1 MELCRPDPDLHRGD
15 LRLLLVSLA
24 NRPLLIGHE
33 IYRYS
38 SHGRGHPLAISR
50 VSATLDLIDALG
62 WHDPSRFH
70 TAPQATLDQ
79 LARFHEVDYLEALC
93 RAEANQSL
101 PEAERRRFN
110 LGINGNPI
118 YPEIFRRPATSCG
131 GTLLAMC
138 LLLQASEPLRVY
150 HPAGGTHH
158 GRPAQASGFCYLNDI
173 ALGIHALLDHG
184 IESIAYVDLDA
195 HHGDGV
201 EAAFAENPRVLTI
214 SVHEGDRWPRTGTLA
229 DQLPGSVHNFP
240 MPTDLNDSEFLQVIG
255 QGVVPLVG
263 RHKPDVL
270 VIQAGCDALA
280 DDPMTR
286 LSLSNQAL
294 WQAITALLPLASKTL
309 VLGGGGYNP
318 WAVARCWAGI
328 WAVMDGRS
336 PPSLLPEAAESVLRG
351 LTWRRSQGSN
361 PPSHWFNTL
370 ADAARPGEIRQ
381 SVTAVIDVVTGRG
394 T

>member
-1 MELCRPDPDLHRGD
+1 
-15 LRLLLVSLA
+15 LVSLA

-50 VSATLDLIDALG
+50 VSATLDLIAALG
-62 WHDPSRFH
+62 WHDPARFH
-70 TAPQATLDQ
+70 TAPQATFDQ
-79 LARFHEVDYLEALC
+79 LARFHEIDYLDALV
-93 RAEANQSL
+93 RAEADQSL
-101 PEAERRRFN
+101 SEAERRRFN
-110 LGINGNPI
+110 IGINGNPI

-131 GTLLAMC
+131 GTLLAMS
-138 LLLQASEPLRVY
+138 LLLQATDPLRIY

-184 IESIAYVDLDA
+184 IGRIAYVDLDA

-201 EAAFAENPRVLTI
+201 EAAFADDPRVVTI

-229 DQLPGSVHNFP
+229 DQVPGSVHNFP
-240 MPTDLNDSEFLQVIG
+240 MPTDLNDSEFSRVVG
-255 QGVVPLVG
+255 QGVVSLVS
-263 RHKPDVL
+263 RHRPDVL

-294 WQAITALLPLASKTL
+294 WQGLAALLPLASKVL

-328 WAVMDGRS
+328 WAVMDERS
-336 PPSLLPEAAESVLRG
+336 LPARLPEEAETVLRG
-351 LTWRRSQGSN
+351 LTWRRSQGRN
-361 PPSHWFNTL
+361 PPSHWYNTL
-370 ADAARPGEIRQ
+370 RDPARPGDIRQ
-381 SVTAVIDVVTGRG
+381 SVTDVIERVIGKG
-394 T
+394 ANA